1 VTIEGGCSFNNT
13 GLTAADFDEVAYLV
27 IGGDYTAANPTCTDS
42 VVKINAR
49 RAAGLGTAK
58 AEYIKLDDPRF
69 NGAFNGTTHM
79 MMVGTNQL
87 KVADVI
93 LGWLKKNMRK

>member
-1 VTIEGGCSFNNT
+1 M
-13 GLTAADFDEVAYLV
+13 
-27 IGGDYTAANPTCTDS
+27 DS
-42 VVKINAR
+42 VAKIRAR

-69 NGAFNGTTHM
+69 RGAFNGTTHM
-79 MMVGTNQL
+79 MMIGTNRL

-93 LGWLKKNMRK
+93 LDWIDKNVKK